1 MPASRSRILSVAL
14 IVSVAVNLIIG
25 GFVAAQWYDYG
36 FGKKRPKGTIFDR
49 HAAMD
54 VLKDDQ
60 RDQARKIWKDRR
72 SLLKPHFKA
81 YHQTRQQLASLLGA
95 EALDESA
102 INATYSDMIAKRME
116 IEGLLKQSL
125 LEFARSLPPE
135 QRAAFFAE
143 GFKSPK
149 RYKKQPKDKGN

>member
-36 FGKKRPKGTIFDR
+36 FGKKRSKGTIFDR

-54 VLKDDQ
+54 VLKDDH
-60 RDQARKIWKDRR
+60 RDQARKIWKERR
-72 SLLKPHFKA
+72 RLLKPHFRA
-81 YHQTRQQLASLLGA
+81 YHQTRQQLAQLLGA
-95 EALDESA
+95 EVLDEVA
-102 INATYSDMIAKRME
+102 INAAYTDMIAKRME
-116 IEGLLKQSL
+116 IEGMLKQSL
-125 LEFARSLPPE
+125 LEFARSLPPD

-143 GFKSPK
+143 GFRSPK
-149 RYKKQPKDKGN
+149 KHMKPAKDKN

>member
-14 IVSVAVNLIIG
+14 IVSLAVNLIIG

-60 RDQARKIWKDRR
+60 RDMARKIWKDRR
-72 SLLKPHFKA
+72 SLLKPHFRD
-81 YHQTRQQLASLLGA
+81 YHQTRQKLAQLLGA
-95 EALDESA
+95 EQLDEMA
-102 INATYSDMIAKRME
+102 INAIYADMISKRME

-125 LEFARSLPPE
+125 LEFARSLPPD
-135 QRAAFFAE
+135 QRAAFFEE
-143 GFKSPK
+143 GFRTPK
-149 RYKKQPKDKGN
+149 RHKKQPKDKNN